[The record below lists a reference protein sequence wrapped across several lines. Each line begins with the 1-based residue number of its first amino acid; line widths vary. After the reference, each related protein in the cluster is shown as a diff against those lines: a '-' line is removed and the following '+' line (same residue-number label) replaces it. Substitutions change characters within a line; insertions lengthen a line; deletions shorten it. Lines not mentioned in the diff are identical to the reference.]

1 MMFVY
6 VPPPKPSPQAEE
18 LGQKMAE
25 LIRIY
30 RESYSDLNMTE
41 VKQAMGIAENDVR
54 PDLGGRNPQMAM
66 VMGLLLGFALL
77 AGLLFFYMSQRG
89 GGGFPGGNWSII
101 MIVGALALGLAVVFA
116 VKAATRR

>member
-54 PDLGGRNPQMAM
+54 PDLGGRNPKMAM
-66 VMGLLLGFALL
+66 VMGLLLGWLRLRSGSLAPSMLAHFVHNLL
-77 AGLLFFYMSQRG
+77 AIS
-89 GGGFPGGNWSII
+89 
-101 MIVGALALGLAVVFA
+101 A
-116 VKAATRR
+116 